1 MSAANPRYYK
11 YYPQEVMDL
20 GTMPFEGDFTADDR
34 IVQYDAAG
42 MQIIYSYSSSKNEFG
57 RMVAKKVGKRI
68 QQVWTPGVT
77 IGPVTII
84 DPTTQEEIQAP
95 VWFCYCGDGVCTVKL
110 PNGEQPEPYEPT
122 TEPTE

>member
-20 GTMPFEGDFTADDR
+20 GAMPFEGDFTIDDR
-34 IVQYDAAG
+34 IVKYDAAG
-42 MQIIYSYSSSKNEFG
+42 MQIIYFYNSSKNEFG
-57 RMVAKKVGKRI
+57 RYVAKKVGKRI

-95 VWFCYCGDGVCTVKL
+95 VWFSYCGDGVCTVKL

-122 TEPTE
+122 TEG